1 MAFLRRK
8 SIKRLLMFALLKIRY
23 CQLKYEL
30 RHLGMAHILFLCA
43 LFTGFE
49 TLIYS
54 AFSKY
59 PLYTTWAVLTVVLAL
74 HLGRKDARF
83 GKIALEKPQLALF
96 FDYLSWVVLF
106 VIPVLF
112 TAHWYCFLIILMGIY
127 GISFTQIKILNQAL
141 KLHFLTHFIPASL
154 FELLSGAR
162 RNYLIIGLIILYA
175 FALGLSWVR
184 GLPLFLLWLLTTIIC
199 SFFTEYEPLNM
210 LRKDEQL
217 NSQSLIKAK
226 LKGYILPL
234 MTAYLPVLII
244 NSVFHPDIWWIN
256 PLFLIVQVLTLSLAI
271 LYKYATYQPKAYFNT
286 NSPVLI
292 IAGLCIV
299 LPFLIPLILFFNL
312 RYYPKAI
319 RNLNHYLQ

>member
-1 MAFLRRK
+1 
-8 SIKRLLMFALLKIRY
+8 MFALLKIRY
-23 CQLKYEL
+23 CQFKYEL
-30 RHLGMAHILFLCA
+30 KCLGMAHILFLCA
-43 LFTGFE
+43 LFMGFE
-49 TLIYS
+49 TMIYS
-54 AFSKY
+54 AFLKY
-59 PLYTTWAVLTVVLAL
+59 PLYTTMAVLSIVLAM

-83 GKIALEKPQLALF
+83 VKMTLEKPQLALF

-106 VIPVLF
+106 IIPVLF
-112 TAHWYCFLIILMGIY
+112 TTHWYCFLIILIGIY
-127 GISFTQIKILNQAL
+127 GIGFIEIKILNQSL
-141 KLHFLTHFIPASL
+141 RLHFLTRFIPISL

-162 RNYLIIGLIILYA
+162 RNYLIIGLIILYIL
-175 FALGLSWVR
+175 ALGLSWVR

-217 NSQSLIKAK
+217 DSQSLIKEK
-226 LKGYILPL
+226 LKRYILPL
-234 MTAYLPVLII
+234 MAAYLPILIV

-256 PLFLIVQVLTLSLAI
+256 PLFLMVQVLTLSLAI

-286 NSPVLI
+286 NNPVLI
-292 IAGLCIV
+292 IAGLCLV

-319 RNLNHYLQ
+319 KNLNHYLQ